1 MQQSWKQL
9 LLSVCL
15 AVLGLLS
22 RSYAAEPTHVLFLGD
37 SLTAGYGIEQEAAFP
52 ARVRELAARNGLAV
66 TIVNAGM
73 SGDTS
78 AGGLRRLPWLLK
90 RKVDIA
96 VVALGANDGL
106 RGLPV
111 SELRR
116 NLAAIID
123 SIREKY
129 PAARVV
135 LAGMRLPENIGADYI
150 AQFESVYPELAR
162 EKETIFIPFL
172 LEGVAGVSSL
182 NLPDRLHPSAEGHEI
197 IADTVWK
204 ALEPLLKAA

>member
-1 MQQSWKQL
+1 MQQSWNRL
-9 LLSVCL
+9 LLGVCL
-15 AVLGLLS
+15 VILGLAN
-22 RSYAAEPTHVLFLGD
+22 RSHAAEPTHILFLGD

-52 ARVRELAARNGLAV
+52 NRVRELAAQNGVAV

-111 SELRR
+111 VELRR
-116 NLAAIID
+116 NLAAIVD
-123 SIREKY
+123 NLRKKY
-129 PAARVV
+129 PAVRIV
-135 LAGMRLPENIGADYI
+135 LAGMKLPENIGADYI
-150 AQFESVYPELAR
+150 AQFEAVYPELAR
-162 EKETIFIPFL
+162 EKETLFIPFL
-172 LEGVAGVSSL
+172 LEGVAGVPSL
-182 NLPDRLHPSAEGHEI
+182 NLPDRMHPSAEGHEI
-197 IADTVWK
+197 IAITVWK
-204 ALEPLLKAA
+204 VLAPLLSAA